1 MAGLKTMARR
11 RSVKHGYFS
20 EDDETTVLSG
30 PRGSAPRPETVPIF
44 RVQQDWD
51 RECAGQVLV
60 RPVDVLPTVI
70 VTARALAS
78 LCHGPARLEGIA
90 APSGQVAR
98 HIDLSRV
105 PSTARRGRRMVV
117 VDASPGCL
125 VGDPV
130 QVVAS
135 ETGELPPGAVRVVVQ
150 RRGNLR
156 VRLERQIPKLSIRC
170 ALLRR
175 SPRLAPGPVAA
186 ELFRDTGVVEARGW
200 LLANDDT
207 ANSGCLVPALDDD
220 PTAAGRVVGAWLRLG
235 TARTGLDACYDP
247 RIVDACR
254 ALFSRTDLRCV
265 EPDVALLAVF
275 YKKCDNTNTRDVA
288 FCEASLVFERPDDD
302 VASIRLV
309 DFVADVEPEDPTTNS
324 TRAVLAARLRP
335 RTDEVA
341 SVSPLASVSPVAPAS
356 PVGALAPPPPSPA
369 QPPPARQPSLQAQ
382 LHELRR
388 RLDELEARARVQ
400 APPRREI
407 ATATTESLLVPRT
420 PQVDTADQLVPT
432 STATAA
438 SVQTDALVQ
447 GDDDPPDEDEDDA
460 LVPDALAGT
469 PPDPAS
475 VEDDDDDD
483 YEDDA
488 MLAVEGRALALP
500 DEDTGLIDVD
510 VAASPDQ
517 GDSHTIVVPRIVCPH
532 DVDDLLAHDEDD
544 EDDHMVDVDDGDY
557 PQERR
562 HFMTDPCLMADDDD

>member
-1 MAGLKTMARR
+1 MVSRR
-11 RSVKHGYFS
+11 RVVKHGYFS
-20 EDDETTVLSG
+20 EDDETTILSG
-30 PRGSAPRPETVPIF
+30 PRVSAPRPETVPS
-44 RVQQDWD
+44 RVQEWD

-78 LCHGPARLEGIA
+78 LCHGPARLEGVA

-117 VDASPGCL
+117 VDASPACL

-135 ETGELPPGAVRVVVQ
+135 ETSELPAGAVRVVVQ

-156 VRLERQIPKLSIRC
+156 VRLERLIPKLSIRC

-186 ELFRDTGVVEARGW
+186 ELFRDTGVAGPRGW
-200 LLANDDT
+200 LLANDDD
-207 ANSGCLVPALDDD
+207 ASSGCLVPALDDD
-220 PTAAGRVVGAWLRLG
+220 PAAKGRIVGAWLRLG

-275 YKKCDNTNTRDVA
+275 YKKCDSTNTRDVA
-288 FCEASLVFERPDDD
+288 FAEASLVFERPDDD

-324 TRAVLAARLRP
+324 SRAVLAARLRP
-335 RTDEVA
+335 RADEVA

-356 PVGALAPPPPSPA
+356 PVGAVAPPPPSPA
-369 QPPPARQPSLQAQ
+369 QPPPVCQPSLQAQ

-400 APPRREI
+400 HPPRREI
-407 ATATTESLLVPRT
+407 ATATTDSLLVPRT
-420 PQVDTADQLVPT
+420 PAAHGSDAVVPN
-432 STATAA
+432 SNATTA
-438 SVQTDALVQ
+438 SVQADALIQ
-447 GDDDPPDEDEDDA
+447 TDDDPPDEDEDDDDP
-460 LVPDALAGT
+460 LVPEVVLDERAST
-469 PPDPAS
+469 PAS
-475 VEDDDDDD
+475 VDDDDDD
-483 YEDDA
+483 DDAYQDDA
-488 MLAVEGRALALP
+488 MRAVEGRALALP
-500 DEDTGLIDVD
+500 DEDDGLIDAE
-510 VAASPDQ
+510 VAASPEQ
-517 GDSHTIVVPRIVCPH
+517 GESHTIVVPRIVCPH
-532 DVDDLLAHDEDD
+532 DVDDLLAHDDD
-544 EDDHMVDVDDGDY
+544 EDDHMVGVDDDDY
-557 PQERR
+557 PQERCR
-562 HFMTDPCLMADDDD
+562 FMTDPCLMTDDDD